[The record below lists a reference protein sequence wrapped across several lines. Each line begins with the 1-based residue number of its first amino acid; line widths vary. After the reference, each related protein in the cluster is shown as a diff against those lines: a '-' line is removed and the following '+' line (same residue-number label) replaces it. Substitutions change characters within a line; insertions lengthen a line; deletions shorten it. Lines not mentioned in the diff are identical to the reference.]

1 MSVTIASLTLNRLQ
15 AQPLI
20 YNEVDVIAGNT
31 SRAWEIQ
38 GLVTGAEWLSLLSI
52 YNTWRDAKID
62 EQSPRISKVQ
72 GTTVSFSGT
81 GFGGQ
86 TWSNVPCWFQ
96 AAPKGDQVGAYI
108 SVTFSLIDAAQS
120 IESFIKAEADAAID
134 SATGAINYGTITL
147 GGVVIT
153 LTQYPD
159 IFLSSPTLELSAGG
173 KHYVT
178 GPLTVV
184 EGKSIEGEIPA
195 TSVATLRSWYSST
208 ISASPVVG
216 QYYPISAPEFTAFNK
231 LVNGSTVLYYTVTLT
246 VATVL

>member
-1 MSVTIASLTLNRLQ
+1 MGVTIGSLTLSRLQ
-15 AQPLI
+15 VQPLI

-31 SRAWEIQ
+31 SRGWEIQ
-38 GLVTGAEWLSLLSI
+38 GLVTGAEWLSLLNI
-52 YNTWRDAKID
+52 YNTWRDTKID

-86 TWSNVPCWFQ
+86 TWSSIPCWFQ

-108 SVTFSLIDAAQS
+108 SVAFSLIDAAQA
-120 IESFIKAEADAAID
+120 IESFIKEESD
-134 SATGAINYGTITL
+134 SAVDASTGAINYGTITL

-159 IFLSSPTLELSAGG
+159 VFLNSPNLELSAGG

-184 EGKSIEGEIPA
+184 EGKNIEGEIPA
-195 TSVATLRSWYSST
+195 TSINALRSWYAST
-208 ISASPVVG
+208 ISASPVAG
-216 QYYPISAPEFTAFNK
+216 QYYPTSAPEFTAFNK